1 MSPAP
6 ILVPPLAEPAADAV
20 EQLHEAIAALPPWA
34 VPCVADG
41 HGRDWTSDH
50 PAAID
55 RAIAGCSSCPV
66 LAQCEAFGVAT
77 RADGVVL
84 AGRRWAKHTAKN
96 LRARGS
102 DTSPASA
109 GTEERK
115 TSA

>member
-6 ILVPPLAEPAADAV
+6 LLVPPLAPRAADAT
-20 EQLHEAIAALPPWA
+20 EHLHAAIAALPPWA

-84 AGRRWAKHTAKN
+84 AGRRWGKHTAKN
-96 LRARGS
+96 TASRGS
-102 DTSPASA
+102 TISPASA
-109 GTEERK
+109 GAHERN
-115 TSA
+115 SA

>member
-6 ILVPPLAEPAADAV
+6 VLPPPLTSRGADAV
-20 EQLHEAIAALPPWA
+20 EALHDAIAALPPWA

-66 LAQCEAFGVAT
+66 LAQCEAFGIAT

-96 LRARGS
+96 LSARTK
-102 DTSPASA
+102 TSPASA